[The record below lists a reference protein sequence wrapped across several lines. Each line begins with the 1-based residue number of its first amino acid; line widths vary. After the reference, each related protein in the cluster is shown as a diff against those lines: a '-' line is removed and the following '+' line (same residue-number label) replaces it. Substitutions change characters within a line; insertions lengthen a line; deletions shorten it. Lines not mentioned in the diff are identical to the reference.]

1 VAERRPAVE
10 ELVMTMTNEFW
21 RGKRVLVTGHT
32 GFKGSWLTLWLRE
45 LGADVSGLSLAPQTD
60 PSLHLLLGGG
70 MDGPGIIDIRDRDAV
85 THYVLKTKPQVVFH
99 LAAQA
104 LVRAGYRNPAET
116 YDINVIGTANLL
128 DALRVSEDVRSIV
141 VVTTDKVYHNAET
154 GLAFMESD
162 PLGGHDPYSASKAA
176 AEIVAASYRASF
188 FAARKIG
195 LATARAGNVIGGGD
209 WADDRLIPDAVR
221 AWQGGE
227 TLQVRRPRAVRPWQ
241 HVLEPLGGYMGL
253 AERLW
258 QMPDGIE
265 SYNFGPDHGE
275 AASVGAV
282 LKMAERHFGGGA
294 MVLGDGTDGPHEAGY
309 LVLDS
314 AKARTDLGYRPRWR
328 LAETVQRT
336 MEWYRAQGQGQAALD
351 LCLADIRHFA
361 GLATQD
367 EPLRAAG

>member
-1 VAERRPAVE
+1 MP
-10 ELVMTMTNEFW
+10 MKSEFW

-45 LGADVSGLSLAPQTD
+45 LGAEVSGLSLAPQTS
-60 PSLHLLLGGG
+60 PSLHLLLSGAVDTG
-70 MDGPGIIDIRDRDAV
+70 GIIDIRDRDAV
-85 THYVLKTKPQVVFH
+85 VHQVVKTKPQIVFH

-116 YDINVIGTANLL
+116 YDVNVLGTANVL
-128 DALRVSEDVRSIV
+128 DALRLSQDVRSIV

-188 FAARKIG
+188 FAARKVG

-209 WADDRLIPDAVR
+209 WAEDRLIPDAVR
-221 AWQGGE
+221 AWQNGE
-227 TLQVRRPRAVRPWQ
+227 TLNVRRPRAVRPWQ
-241 HVLEPLGGYMGL
+241 HVLEPLGGYIGL

-258 QMPDGIE
+258 HAPEGVE
-265 SYNFGPDHGE
+265 SYNFGPDHGD

-294 MVLGDGTDGPHEAGY
+294 MQLGDGSEGPHEAGY

-314 AKARTDLGYRPRWR
+314 AKARAELDYKPRWR
-328 LAETVQRT
+328 LAETVKRT
-336 MEWYRAQGQGQAALD
+336 MDWYRAQGQGRSALD
-351 LCLADIRHFA
+351 LCLADIRDFA
-361 GLATQD
+361 GLSVENA
-367 EPLRAAG
+367 PLRAAG